1 MLAVLLHLLLI
12 WLTGGWWLLVM
23 IVMFLV
29 KNLK

>member
-1 MLAVLLHLLLI
+1 MLAVLFHLFMI

>member
-1 MLAVLLHLLLI
+1 MLEVLFHLLMI
-12 WLTGGWWLLVM
+12 FLTGGWWLLVM